1 MPPSETDNVT
11 VAAAPALLT
20 AGDEKL
26 PSTNLPMQPNC
37 PTLNECPVKSPSN
50 VKEEDLNGTNNGF
63 MENKDVGA
71 MPPAVAAVEP
81 AAAAAAATTKE
92 DNGSL

>member
-11 VAAAPALLT
+11 VAAAPALLA

-37 PTLNECPVKSPSN
+37 PTLNDCPVKSPSN
-50 VKEEDLNGTNNGF
+50 AKEEDLNGTNNGV

-71 MPPAVAAVEP
+71 MPPAAAAVEP
-81 AAAAAAATTKE
+81 AAATKE
-92 DNGSL
+92 NGS